1 MSVRLFLAIDNCFAS
16 KRWCSVGEWM
26 RVIKDVGVDR
36 VEASAD
42 NEIDPL
48 YTTAAYRADWV
59 RAVRR
64 EGERSGVQVVNL
76 YSGHGTY
83 ATLGL
88 AHHDPRVRRHL
99 ASRWMGPML
108 RLAGSPQAGLGCFA
122 HAFSEEVLAD
132 PRRLRATERTL
143 IDSLRE
149 LSKVAQ
155 RGGATGFSI
164 EQMRSPHQPPWTIA
178 GTAAFLRETNRKVA
192 GLPIYLTI
200 DTGHQSGQRRFLA
213 PSAADVTAYVRDLRH
228 GRKSPLYLGTVSHFQ
243 RIADLVR
250 SGASTA
256 EIKARVAALV
266 DAAPYL
272 FSAAGDDDPY
282 HWLREFAPYA
292 PIIHLQQ
299 TDNTV
304 SAHRHFTAA
313 NNRSGVIHA
322 EQVVAAIAHS
332 YRRPRPAGFPPR
344 VETIHLTLEPF
355 LDTAG
360 HPRLMLEE
368 LAESVSYWRRVIPHE
383 GLLIADTST
392 DVASQRA
399 NGQRVDTHRSDAA
412 PTAG

>member
-1 MSVRLFLAIDNCFAS
+1 MSVRLFLALDNCYAS

-26 RVIKDVGVDR
+26 RVVKDLGVDR

-48 YTTAAYRADWV
+48 YTTAAYRADWL

-88 AHHDPRVRRHL
+88 AHHDARVRHHL

-108 RLAGSPQAGLGCFA
+108 RLAGNLHAGLGCFA
-122 HAFSEEVLAD
+122 HAFSEEVLAE
-132 PRRLRATERTL
+132 PRRQRATERIL
-143 IDSLRE
+143 IDNLQE
-149 LSKVAQ
+149 LSAVAE
-155 RGGATGFSI
+155 RSGARSFSI

-178 GTAAFLRETNRKVA
+178 GTTDFLRETNRKVT
-192 GLPIYLTI
+192 GLPIHLTI
-200 DTGHQSGQRRFLA
+200 DTGHQSGQRGFRA
-213 PSAADVTAYVRDLRH
+213 PSAAEVTAFVRALRQ
-228 GRKSPLYLGTVSHFQ
+228 GQRSSLYLGTGTHCQ
-243 RIADLVR
+243 HIADLVR
-250 SGASTA
+250 SGASVA
-256 EIKARVAALV
+256 EVKARVAALV

-272 FSAAGDDDPY
+272 FSATGDDDPY
-282 HWLREFAPYA
+282 RWLREFAPYA

-299 TDNTV
+299 TDNTA
-304 SAHRHFTAA
+304 SAHRHFTPA
-313 NNRSGVIHA
+313 NNRTGVIHA
-322 EQVVAAIAHS
+322 EQVVTAIADS
-332 YRRPRPAGFPPR
+332 YQRPRPAGFPPR

-360 HPRLMLEE
+360 HPRLMLED

-383 GLLIADTST
+383 GLLLPNLPLEAKENVHAITVRNSHIKAL
-392 DVASQRA
+392 Q
-399 NGQRVDTHRSDAA
+399 
-412 PTAG
+412 